1 MHVDLVE
8 LEERLAVRV
17 GRVAE
22 DERHVEAVLRL
33 VVVRRADEDVE
44 QAGVLEADPA
54 RLLVD
59 VVRDVGRLEA
69 QAGERERRLG
79 DELGRVGGVALL
91 GVELEV
97 ALEVGGV
104 GDERGAVEK
113 RERGRERRASACVRA
128 RRSVHHRERER
139 EDARRERDVVDDEVK
154 VLGRELDA
162 RERDLLEGAEDA
174 REEDGR
180 DVLPQVAAVDAD
192 EVVARLAE
200 LGHGV
205 AEVLERVADGDEG
218 AVVGGVV
225 EELLHL
231 GHEHV
236 GVALPVGVRLD
247 DVARAVV
254 DRLELARRLVARDVA
269 RVVQG
274 AVEQLLEVVPDGLD
288 AVVAL
293 DVGVEL
299 VGGLERAVDRAR
311 ELLDEVAEERD
322 GVLGLVV
329 DLGVDVLELGRR
341 LLGGALEL
349 VLGEVE
355 VLAAEAAQRVDGVL
369 VLGLGLDLV
378 DDGAPA
384 LDDGVLGVG
393 RQLLLDVL
401 LELRARARKN
411 GSATA
416 RRRLGERG
424 GKGGEKRDAQHDP
437 S

>member
-1 MHVDLVE
+1 M
-8 LEERLAVRV
+8 
-17 GRVAE
+17 
-22 DERHVEAVLRL
+22 
-33 VVVRRADEDVE
+33 
-44 QAGVLEADPA
+44 
-54 RLLVD
+54 
-59 VVRDVGRLEA
+59 
-69 QAGERERRLG
+69 
-79 DELGRVGGVALL
+79 
-91 GVELEV
+91 
-97 ALEVGGV
+97 
-104 GDERGAVEK
+104 
-113 RERGRERRASACVRA
+113 
-128 RRSVHHRERER
+128 
-139 EDARRERDVVDDEVK
+139 
-154 VLGRELDA
+154 
-162 RERDLLEGAEDA
+162 
-174 REEDGR
+174 
-180 DVLPQVAAVDAD
+180 
-192 EVVARLAE
+192 
-200 LGHGV
+200 
-205 AEVLERVADGDEG
+205 
-218 AVVGGVV
+218 
-225 EELLHL
+225 
-231 GHEHV
+231 
-236 GVALPVGVRLD
+236 
-247 DVARAVV
+247 
-254 DRLELARRLVARDVA
+254 
-269 RVVQG
+269 
-274 AVEQLLEVVPDGLD
+274 
-288 AVVAL
+288 
-293 DVGVEL
+293 EL